1 MTPNIDVIAF
11 DADDTLW
18 HTESLYSNVEA
29 KIIQILAPYQSQAII
44 EQVMHSNEIRNLE
57 FYGYGIKSFI
67 LSLVES
73 AAQIS
78 QSRVQGSDILRIIEL
93 GKEMLTADIQ
103 LLEQTRPTLD
113 ELSSSYPL
121 MLITK
126 GDLNEQEP
134 KIKRSG
140 LLGYF
145 KYIDVLTDKTP
156 SSYTSILDRYKINP
170 TRFLM
175 VGNSLRSDI
184 APVLSLGGWAVY
196 IPYSSSWSHENASIP
211 ESYKERYY
219 EIKHLGELPDLL
231 YHLVNQ

>member
-1 MTPNIDVIAF
+1 MAPNFDVIAF

-18 HTESLYSNVEA
+18 HTESLYAEVEA
-29 KIIQILAPYQSQAII
+29 KIIPILAPYQSQEII

-73 AAQIS
+73 AVQIS
-78 QSRVQGSDILRIIEL
+78 QSRIPGSDILRIIEL
-93 GKEMLTADIQ
+93 GKEMLSAKIQ
-103 LLEQTRPTLD
+103 LFEHTQPTLD
-113 ELSSSYPL
+113 KLSRSYPL

-134 KIKRSG
+134 KINRSG
-140 LLGYF
+140 LLDFF
-145 KYIDVLTDKTP
+145 KYIEILSDKNP
-156 SSYTSILDRYKINP
+156 SSYSSLLSRYEINP
-170 TRFLM
+170 TQFLM

-196 IPYSSSWSHENASIP
+196 IPYSNSWSHENASIP
-211 ESYKERYY
+211 ESSKERYF

-231 YHLVNQ
+231 NYLVNQ

>member
-1 MTPNIDVIAF
+1 MAPNIDVIAF
-11 DADDTLW
+11 DADDILW
-18 HTESLYSNVEA
+18 HTESLYSSVEA
-29 KIIQILAPYQSQAII
+29 KIIPILAPYQSQAII

-73 AAQIS
+73 AVQIS
-78 QSRVQGSDILRIIEL
+78 QSRIPGSDILRIIEL
-93 GKEMLTADIQ
+93 GKEMLTAKIQ
-103 LLEQTRPTLD
+103 LLEQTQPTLD
-113 ELSSSYPL
+113 KLSSSYPL

-156 SSYTSILDRYKINP
+156 SSYSSLLSRYEINP
-170 TRFLM
+170 AQFLM

-211 ESYKERYY
+211 ESSKERYY

-231 YHLVNQ
+231 NHLVNQ